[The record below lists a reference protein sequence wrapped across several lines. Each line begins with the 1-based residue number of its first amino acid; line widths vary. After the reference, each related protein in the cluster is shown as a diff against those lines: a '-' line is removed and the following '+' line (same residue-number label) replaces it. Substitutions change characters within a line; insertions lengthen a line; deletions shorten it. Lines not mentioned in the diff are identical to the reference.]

1 MADHG
6 GGSAP
11 LNQRT
16 LADADFRL
24 MVESVSDYS
33 IIVLD
38 PGGIVISW
46 NDGARKLKGYDA
58 AEAIGRHFSLFYPSE
73 LLEQNQPDRALAT
86 VREAGR
92 MEEEGWRLRKD
103 GTRFWASVVITKI
116 IGANGEIRG
125 FSMITRDLS
134 ERRRQDEMLRMSEE
148 RFRLLVEGVKDYAI
162 FMLDPGGHIV
172 SWNLGAQKNKG
183 YEASEIIGQHFSV
196 FYPPEVAAIGWPE
209 QELRNAL
216 RDGRFEDEGWRIRK
230 DGSRFW
236 ASVVITALHDATG
249 QHRGFAKV
257 TRDLTERRRVTAL
270 EDEGRRVT
278 NFLAML
284 GHELRNPLAPI
295 SNALELLKREKTDS
309 AVVAHGRDIIGRQLK
324 QLTRLVDDLL
334 DVGRITSGKIHLES
348 KPVRLREAIAEA
360 AEAVRPLIESKS
372 QTLHLQY
379 QEADPWI
386 SGDRAR
392 LIQIVSNLIH
402 NAAKFTHNSGN
413 VHVSLSQVGED
424 ADISVRDD
432 GPGIPPKDLQRIFD
446 LFVQG
451 EQNMARSQGGLG
463 LGLSLVQQLTTLHGG
478 RVSAFSTGRPGE
490 GSEFVVQF
498 QTTQPPIATLE
509 AEPRP
514 VGEQRVLVVD
524 DNVDAAETMALLLE
538 ALGYKSSVAHGG
550 LPAIE
555 AVKAQDPDVVLLDI
569 GLPDLNGHEVARRL
583 RAEMI
588 NPPPLIAITG
598 YGQASDRDTSLEAG
612 FRAHLTKPVDVDKL
626 TGLLEQLLVSPLAYA
641 GCGGSTG
648 SARLWALLRCV
659 ERMISRAAADTGLP
673 SRKSSICS

>member
-73 LLEQNQPDRALAT
+73 LLEQNQPDRALET
-86 VREAGR
+86 VRQAGR

-103 GTRFWASVVITKI
+103 GTRFWASVVITQI

-249 QHRGFAKV
+249 RHRGFAKV

-295 SNALELLKREKTDS
+295 SNALELLKREKTES
-309 AVVAHGRDIIGRQLK
+309 AVIAHTRDIIGRQLR
-324 QLTRLVDDLL
+324 QMTRLVDDLL

-348 KPVRLREAIAEA
+348 KPVRLRDAIAEA

-626 TGLLEQLLVSPLAYA
+626 TALLEQLLESP
-641 GCGGSTG
+641 
-648 SARLWALLRCV
+648 
-659 ERMISRAAADTGLP
+659 RA
-673 SRKSSICS
+673 